1 VDGSEAAAEA
11 LRVGHALAT
20 SRGVPLLV
28 FHVAG
33 EEALGGET
41 WGGEAVEAADAPLLG
56 AYERRV
62 RRFAEGALRGDADGG
77 ADVRLTFA
85 GGTAAGILDVADA
98 ADLLVLAPHRT
109 GHVTEDVLARAPCPV
124 LVLPARRGGAP
135 EPHGRRHASPPA
147 AGRHPDLAPAF

>member
-1 VDGSEAAAEA
+1 
-11 LRVGHALAT
+11 
-20 SRGVPLLV
+20 
-28 FHVAG
+28 
-33 EEALGGET
+33 EALGGET

-62 RRFAEGALRGDADGG
+62 RRFAEGALRESALRESALRGDADGG

-109 GHVTEDVLARAPCPV
+109 STVDEDVLARAPTPGQV
-124 LVLPARRGGAP
+124 MPTPLGSAHRP
-135 EPHGRRHASPPA
+135 
-147 AGRHPDLAPAF
+147 